1 MSRDIQQQST
11 EAESDSHEL
20 PTREQRLTPM
30 ESAYQEIAALLE
42 DAPEALTQEIEKTR
56 GIIAQM
62 IERAQS
68 VNLDAEDISEFQAA
82 MEDII
87 TQMKALAREVAK
99 QLGQIEANKEM
110 VKTGLLDAEDFAD
123 DSGALNEFRDKIYEV
138 VSGVQ
143 TRMEHIFVEKRRE
156 ETDKKYRRQLANE
169 IKNSRLS
176 GNDIEPITVPPLEP
190 SEELTTKRQAFEK
203 AKASGVSP
211 EMLAKAK
218 ERLDALEKQ
227 EQNAWDG
234 AHAGN
239 AEDTALIE
247 RIRVAL
253 DRGEL
258 ADVFAEKGF
267 DRQKAVSLIADQIR
281 DKAFSAEISD
291 NVLKMLPREVM
302 IALVYDM
309 SDEEMWGRMR
319 QLTNVISP
327 KEQYGYQQREPEKK
341 PVSYIYI
348 STPFKDRS
356 DRLRRDA
363 QDALQTTV
371 MYTSH
376 QYSMTG
382 MYDAW
387 AKNPDDARARGNFV
401 EALRGLESSVGVIQA
416 SQDPKERSGALP
428 KTLHTDLKDIL
439 AYVENP
445 NGGMSK
451 PALLTDSNT
460 FRTVENNLYS
470 AKNGLERNIQT
481 ANFGATQVEDVYN
494 KQQKEQEKKEQA
506 ERHLTAAVD
515 EAIRVAKYEVASELQ
530 KDINSYALEK
540 KFREMQL
547 IAEQLVPF
555 IDRAILSETA
565 YGEEKKRPMFKK
577 SVKVTPE
584 QLSAIIQLN
593 KGNRVDEV
601 PYDVY
606 QSNHDALHFSRERVD
621 TVRTDLLQ
629 RSDRD
634 VSGLIPLPRKL
645 TELIPTQASVRS
657 KAMGAI
663 DPSRGGYWAPN
674 DRKVAQEAVDA
685 RLADKMS
692 ELQSEVSQQIRATME
707 QFVSDLQAK
716 RAEIASVVSSG
727 QERINTHVAEHPD
740 SILKG
745 ARVVDIVSSL
755 DRHIERA
762 QSVLKGL

>member
-20 PTREQRLTPM
+20 PTREQAPDPM

-82 MEDII
+82 MEGII
-87 TQMKALAREVAK
+87 TQMKALAGEVAK

-267 DRQKAVSLIADQIR
+267 
-281 DKAFSAEISD
+281 
-291 NVLKMLPREVM
+291 
-302 IALVYDM
+302 
-309 SDEEMWGRMR
+309 
-319 QLTNVISP
+319 
-327 KEQYGYQQREPEKK
+327 
-341 PVSYIYI
+341 
-348 STPFKDRS
+348 
-356 DRLRRDA
+356 
-363 QDALQTTV
+363 
-371 MYTSH
+371 
-376 QYSMTG
+376 
-382 MYDAW
+382 
-387 AKNPDDARARGNFV
+387 
-401 EALRGLESSVGVIQA
+401 
-416 SQDPKERSGALP
+416 
-428 KTLHTDLKDIL
+428 
-439 AYVENP
+439 
-445 NGGMSK
+445 
-451 PALLTDSNT
+451 
-460 FRTVENNLYS
+460 
-470 AKNGLERNIQT
+470 
-481 ANFGATQVEDVYN
+481 
-494 KQQKEQEKKEQA
+494 
-506 ERHLTAAVD
+506 
-515 EAIRVAKYEVASELQ
+515 
-530 KDINSYALEK
+530 
-540 KFREMQL
+540 
-547 IAEQLVPF
+547 
-555 IDRAILSETA
+555 
-565 YGEEKKRPMFKK
+565 
-577 SVKVTPE
+577 
-584 QLSAIIQLN
+584 
-593 KGNRVDEV
+593 
-601 PYDVY
+601 
-606 QSNHDALHFSRERVD
+606 
-621 TVRTDLLQ
+621 
-629 RSDRD
+629 
-634 VSGLIPLPRKL
+634 
-645 TELIPTQASVRS
+645 
-657 KAMGAI
+657 
-663 DPSRGGYWAPN
+663 
-674 DRKVAQEAVDA
+674 
-685 RLADKMS
+685 
-692 ELQSEVSQQIRATME
+692 
-707 QFVSDLQAK
+707 
-716 RAEIASVVSSG
+716 
-727 QERINTHVAEHPD
+727 
-740 SILKG
+740 
-745 ARVVDIVSSL
+745 
-755 DRHIERA
+755 
-762 QSVLKGL
+762 